1 MIVTERGYRILKG
14 VAVAVVLAPVAW
26 LAYEGFVPEQ
36 GPGDVATTAGDRAFA
51 DGYYER
57 ALEEYNDALEADD
70 DHPQAL
76 RGKARTLVEMGRL
89 EEAVALYNRYLEMS
103 PKAAGVY
110 ANRGVAYD
118 RMGRHE
124 AALEDYERA
133 LALDPAVADGPG
145 WLTRFLHMGAEKPPT
160 IADRAAYL
168 REQLALPA
176 EERKLTD
183 PEQDQAQRS
192 YSQKLE

>member
-1 MIVTERGYRILKG
+1 MVITERSYRILKG

-26 LAYEGFVPEQ
+26 LAYMGFGPEQ
-36 GPGDVATTAGDRAFA
+36 GPGDMAAKAGDRAFA

-57 ALEEYNDALEADD
+57 ALDEYNEALAEDA
-70 DHPQAL
+70 DHRQAL
-76 RGKARTLVEMGRL
+76 RGKARTLVEVGRF
-89 EEAVALYNRYLEMS
+89 EKAVALYGRYLEMA

-110 ANRGVAYD
+110 ANCGIAYD

-124 AALEDYERA
+124 EALEDYERA
-133 LALDPAVADGPG
+133 LELDPAVADGPG
-145 WLTRFLHMGAEKPPT
+145 WLTRFLHMGSEEPPT

-176 EERKLTD
+176 DERKLSD
-183 PEQDQAQRS
+183 PEQDGAQRS
-192 YSQKLE
+192 YSQRLE